1 MTSASWNLCFDP
13 PPLNVSTALPCQ
25 RTGQPT
31 IEQCCS
37 TWQYNDRPWATGLA
51 LGWPRSLRRPTRH
64 HTCGLDAQTRH
75 VVWPVVSVAWT
86 LRHAHWMPQGHG
98 RASHHLSDT
107 TSKMHIGV
115 ACICRSWAGEAG
127 RERGHGR
134 RVRVGGGDCGHGRD
148 REAGYDHS
156 TPRRSTSNDQ
166 APP

>member
-1 MTSASWNLCFDP
+1 M
-13 PPLNVSTALPCQ
+13 
-25 RTGQPT
+25 
-31 IEQCCS
+31 
-37 TWQYNDRPWATGLA
+37 TGLGPQA
-51 LGWPRSLRRPTRH
+51 GTCAWVAQEPAAPHMTPHVWPGRMCLD

-115 ACICRSWAGEAG
+115 ACICRSWAGEVG

-134 RVRVGGGDCGHGRD
+134 RVRVGGSDCGHGRD